1 MAQPTSE
8 WNGFFLR
15 FIGEA
20 MGKAHDPAP
29 RVVDAGLG
37 VVATVF
43 AIALTWV
50 YNRTS
55 AGN

>member
-1 MAQPTSE
+1 MPSRLL
-8 WNGFFLR
+8 NGTGSFFDLLEKR
-15 FIGEA
+15 WER
-20 MGKAHDPAP
+20 PAP

>member
-1 MAQPTSE
+1 
-8 WNGFFLR
+8 
-15 FIGEA
+15 

-37 VVATVF
+37 VVAKVF